1 MKLVPRSLF
10 LAGSLA
16 SAIALAGCGG
26 SDAPAADATE
36 TEATTTTPGEM
47 ATGTAA
53 ASLAESIAVLTETVA
68 EATTEGAAAGAIL
81 MALGGEHRSAGAA
94 ARDTYRHP
102 VETLGFFGIRP
113 DMTVVEVWPGGG
125 SAWYTEVL
133 APALNEGRLIAAGY
147 STAADGYFGRA
158 ATAYAAKLEAD
169 PEVYGNVTTLDYQ
182 DPTAADLGGDGS
194 ADAVL
199 LFRLYHNAI
208 RGETEHDI
216 MADAF
221 AALKPGGVLGVVQH
235 RSPEDAPA
243 EKDRRDGYVKESKVI
258 ADAEAAGF
266 VLEARSEINA
276 NPDDTHEHE
285 EGVWTLPP
293 VLALCGDMEDEA
305 EKMTCSATWQAIG
318 ESDRM
323 TLKFVKPTA

>member
-1 MKLVPRSLF
+1 MKLDPRTLF
-10 LAGSLA
+10 L
-16 SAIALAGCGG
+16 
-26 SDAPAADATE
+26 
-36 TEATTTTPGEM
+36 
-47 ATGTAA
+47 TGTLVLGGC
-53 ASLAESIAVLTETVA
+53 SGGESPDAETADPSGSAPEMPSS
-68 EATTEGAAAGAIL
+68 ERMEAAAGAVSD
-81 MALGGEHRSAGAA
+81 MAGAVADAANEGATAAAVLAALAGDHRSEGNP
-94 ARDTYRHP
+94 ARDIHRHP
-102 VETLGFFGIRP
+102 VETLTFFGITP
-113 DMTVVEVWPGGG
+113 EMTVVEVWPGGS

-133 APALNEGRLIAAGY
+133 APTLRSGRLVAASYDTASEGY
-147 STAADGYFGRA
+147 YGRA
-158 ATAYAAKLEAD
+158 ARAFEEKIESA
-169 PEVYGNVTTLDYQ
+169 PEVYDNVDIIAYENPAEDSLG
-182 DPTAADLGGDGS
+182 AAAS

-208 RGETEHDI
+208 NGGNETGM

-221 AALKPGGVLGVVQH
+221 TVLKPGGVLGVVQH

-243 EKDRRDGYVKESKVI
+243 ESERRDGYVKESKII

-276 NPDDTHEHE
+276 NDEDTHDHP

-293 VLALCGDMEDEA
+293 TLELCAEIDDEA
-305 EKMTCSATWQAIG
+305 EKAACTAEWRAIG

>member
-1 MKLVPRSLF
+1 MNLDPRSLL

-16 SAIALAGCGG
+16 SAVALAGCSG
-26 SDAPAADATE
+26 SEAPAPESSAAQPSEEAAE
-36 TEATTTTPGEM
+36 TPVAP
-47 ATGTAA
+47 
-53 ASLAESIAVLTETVA
+53 SAESIAALTDTVS
-68 EATTEGAAAGAIL
+68 EAADEGAAAAAIL
-81 MALGGEHRSAGAA
+81 AALGGDHRSEGAA
-94 ARDTYRHP
+94 ARDPYRHP

-133 APALNEGRLIAAGY
+133 APTLADGQLVAASY
-147 STAADGYFGRA
+147 DAASEGYFGRA
-158 ATAYAAKLEAD
+158 ATAYAEKLAANPD
-169 PEVYGNVTTLDYQ
+169 VYGNVTTLVYA
-182 DPTAADLGGDGS
+182 DPAAANLGTDGS

-208 RGETEHDI
+208 RGETEDDI

-221 AALKPGGVLGVVQH
+221 AALKPGGILGVVQH

-243 EKDRRDGYVKESKVI
+243 ERERRDGYVKESKVI

-285 EGVWTLPP
+285 NGVWTLPP
-293 VLALCGDMEDEA
+293 VLALCGDMDDEA
-305 EKMTCSATWQAIG
+305 TKAACRATWQAIG

>member
-1 MKLVPRSLF
+1 MKLVPRSLL

-16 SAIALAGCGG
+16 SAIALASCSG
-26 SDAPAADATE
+26 SDAPAADAAAAE
-36 TEATTTTPGEM
+36 TTTARPDEM
-47 ATGTAA
+47 EAGTAA
-53 ASLAESIAVLTETVA
+53 ASSPESIAALTETVA
-68 EATTEGAAAGAIL
+68 EATDEGAAASAIL
-81 MALGGEHRSAGAA
+81 TALGGEHRSAGAS

-133 APALNEGRLIAAGY
+133 APALNEGRLVAAGY
-147 STAADGYFGRA
+147 STASDGYFGRA
-158 ATAYAAKLEAD
+158 ATAYAAKLAAD

-182 DPTAADLGGDGS
+182 DPATAALGADDS

-208 RGETEHDI
+208 GGESEDDI

-285 EGVWTLPP
+285 QGVWTLPP
-293 VLALCGDMEDEA
+293 VLALCGDIEDEA
-305 EKMTCSATWQAIG
+305 EKMACSATWQAIG

-323 TLKFVKPTA
+323 TLKFIKPMA

>member
-1 MKLVPRSLF
+1 MKLEARSL
-10 LAGSLA
+10 LIAGSLA
-16 SAIALAGCGG
+16 SAIALAGCSGG
-26 SDAPAADATE
+26 DAPAAE
-36 TEATTTTPGEM
+36 S
-47 ATGTAA
+47 AA
-53 ASLAESIAVLTETVA
+53 ADAPAPEAEAPSAESVA
-68 EATTEGAAAGAIL
+68 ALADVVVEAADEGAAAAAIL
-81 MALGGEHRSAGAA
+81 VALGGDHRSEGAA
-94 ARDTYRHP
+94 ARDVYRHP
-102 VETLGFFGIRP
+102 VETLGFFGIKP

-133 APALNEGRLIAAGY
+133 APTLTNGQLVAASY
-147 STAADGYFGRA
+147 DTASEGYFGRA
-158 ATAYAAKLEAD
+158 ANAYAEKLAAN
-169 PEVYGNVTTLDYQ
+169 PEVYGNVTTLVYE
-182 DPTAADLGGDGS
+182 DPTSADLGADGS

-208 RGETEHDI
+208 RGETEDDI

-305 EKMTCSATWQAIG
+305 EKMACSATWQAIG